1 MKTTNK
7 NHINPTAKLALA
19 IARVLGAAL
28 KTIQMRTNEMFT
40 ASRKDGSLP
49 FATWGRRSTLVG
61 LIGILAITTASA
73 VTLSFERKTANAGVD
88 IADQL
93 SVEIVDAGGSAL
105 FLFMN
110 SGSVVADAVIGQI
123 YIEDGNSTLS
133 GFSFNTTETTTGV
146 AFGSGAT
153 TPPGPPGVGAFT
165 VDFSQGADSPAP
177 HNGVD
182 IGEMGAFD
190 GALSPSFADVEA
202 ALISGDLR
210 IALHVISIGTEDK
223 SDSFLS
229 LPSVPEPSTSML
241 GLIGVMMILRRRVR

>member
-19 IARVLGAAL
+19 IGWVLGATL

-93 SVEIVDAGGSAL
+93 SVEIVDAGSSAL
-105 FLFMN
+105 FLFKN
-110 SGSVVADAVIGQI
+110 SGSFVPDAVIGQI

-146 AFGSGAT
+146 AFGPGAT
-153 TPPGPPGVGAFT
+153 PLGPSGVGAFT
-165 VDFSQGADSPAP
+165 VDFSQGADSPAH

-190 GALSPSFADVEA
+190 GALSSSFADVEA

-210 IALHVISIGTEDK
+210 IALHVISIGAEGE
-223 SDSFLS
+223 SDAFLS
-229 LPSVPEPSTSML
+229 LPSAPEPSTSML